1 MTSAI
6 TWKAHTSTTRFATA
20 FDEVTKKYEDDNDL
34 RTEKIEEF
42 LITEAVKIEVMSK
55 TVITESKNPN
65 KWDKHLAPWFTAKC
79 ATTRR
84 ELRRAQR
91 QFGKSSLQTRRA
103 MS

>member
-1 MTSAI
+1 MI
-6 TWKAHTSTTRFATA
+6 STRRSVA
-20 FDEVTKKYEDDNDL
+20 
-34 RTEKIEEF
+34 
-42 LITEAVKIEVMSK
+42 
-55 TVITESKNPN
+55 NPN

-103 MS
+103 MSDFVQTCKESRAQVQF